1 MPLTLRSSC
10 DTLIPSFTPPSFLC
24 SCASMHAL
32 SWPCSSA
39 STTHFPPLLTASFL
53 AFRLNS
59 RDHLRLSLKADAE
72 PQVEKGTMIAFHGTS
87 TLGHIGDSDVISTST
102 SAPNTNAI
110 GDPRFATQ
118 STISGISR
126 TKASTL
132 RFTESEW
139 RDVVALDG
147 AKAEHERRTSC
158 EA

>member
-1 MPLTLRSSC
+1 M
-10 DTLIPSFTPPSFLC
+10 
-24 SCASMHAL
+24 
-32 SWPCSSA
+32 
-39 STTHFPPLLTASFL
+39 
-53 AFRLNS
+53 
-59 RDHLRLSLKADAE
+59 SLKADAG
-72 PQVEKGTMIAFHGTS
+72 PQVEKGTMIAFHATS

-102 SAPNTNAI
+102 SAPNAV

-126 TKASTL
+126 TKVSTL
-132 RFTESEW
+132 RFNESEW

>member
-10 DTLIPSFTPPSFLC
+10 DTLIPSFTPPSSLF
-24 SCASMHAL
+24 SCASTHAL
-32 SWPCSSA
+32 SWLCSSA
-39 STTHFPPLLTASFL
+39 STTHSSPLLTASFL
-53 AFRLNS
+53 GFRLNS
-59 RDHLRLSLKADAE
+59 RDRLRMSLKADAE
-72 PQVEKGTMIAFHGTS
+72 PQVEKGTMIAFHATS

-102 SAPNTNAI
+102 SAPNAV

-126 TKASTL
+126 TKVSTL